1 MFEQLS
7 AENPSVYLPY
17 LATSCHNVG
26 IFYYENTYKDKAEQE
41 LLRTKEIYERLT
53 TFAPERYTSNLAD
66 ACENLGELYEN
77 TDRPEQAAAEYARA
91 EELRKQA
98 KTL

>member
-1 MFEQLS
+1 MAVEHPS
-7 AENPSVYLPY
+7 AYLTY
-17 LATSCHNVG
+17 LAISCYNLG
-26 IFYYENTYKDKAEQE
+26 IFYYENNQMKLAEQE
-41 LLRTKEIYERLT
+41 LLRAKELYEQLT
-53 TFAPERYTSNLAD
+53 ALVPEQYTSDLAD

>member
-1 MFEQLS
+1 MKELYEQLT
-7 AENPSVYLPY
+7 VL
-17 LATSCHNVG
+17 
-26 IFYYENTYKDKAEQE
+26 
-41 LLRTKEIYERLT
+41 
-53 TFAPERYTSNLAD
+53 APEQYTSDLAD

-91 EELRKQA
+91 EELWKQA